1 MTDCPRPP
9 CVQDSRI
16 ATLEVRQSRG
26 EADLRELKKCV
37 KEIHV
42 EVVGKNGDG
51 IRGRIVALET
61 TLVVRDKWTAHFWK
75 IFGCAMGA
83 FAVIVAIIK

>member
-1 MTDCPRPP
+1 M
-9 CVQDSRI
+9 
-16 ATLEVRQSRG
+16 ALELKQGAAKDALS
-26 EADLRELKKCV
+26 DLKKCV

-42 EVVGKNGDG
+42 EIVGKNGDG

-61 TLVVRDKWTAHFWK
+61 TLLVRDKWAVRFWK

-83 FAVIVAIIK
+83 LAVIVAIAK